1 MLFGIIGI
9 PLMLSVL
16 ADVGGLMAGGLETL
30 WAGNKKRAV
39 MLAEKLNIVKP
50 RYEEIVGVI

>member
-1 MLFGIIGI
+1 
-9 PLMLSVL
+9 MLSVL

-50 RYEEIVGVI
+50 RYEEIVDLI